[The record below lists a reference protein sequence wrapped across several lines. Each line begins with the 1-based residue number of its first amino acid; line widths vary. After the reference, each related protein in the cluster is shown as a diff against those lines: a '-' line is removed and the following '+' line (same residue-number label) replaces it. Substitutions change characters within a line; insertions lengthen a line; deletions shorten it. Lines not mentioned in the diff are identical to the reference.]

1 MVLVE
6 LRAFGGGQFAPHA
19 NEYIV
24 GAAVPALPSIEES
37 TLDRTRA
44 KLSLVNGSNTHI
56 PTFLFPSFHSFCFL
70 FSIMMNDTDEHEHE
84 HEHQHSRP
92 SPEEVKTDL
101 NFQLLQFG
109 AGDFSTATQTSDV
122 HCFDIEE
129 DTDDSLHSLPLVEE
143 IKMNLNSS
151 THLKKR
157 WIVFGLFLLVGIPC
171 FIGTMV
177 AVGRKSQV
185 PAAALATATNSRLEA
200 AINFL
205 SDEVSTRE
213 LLEKDGTAQNEA
225 VKWISNIDGA
235 NLDVPSFKGS
245 VDGPAFIQRYLL
257 AVFYTALK
265 GESWTANLAFL
276 SGNPVCYWH
285 EVFDSNLGKYTV
297 GASCNEMS
305 QVTSL
310 FIRKF
315 PFATQCSFVI
325 QCSFATRYSLID
337 LEYCNVYAILC

>member
-1 MVLVE
+1 LEVVLVE

-44 KLSLVNGSNTHI
+44 KPSPVNGSNTHSS
-56 PTFLFPSFHSFCFL
+56 TFLFPSLHSFCFL
-70 FSIMMNDTDEHEHE
+70 FSIMMNDTDEHEH
-84 HEHQHSRP
+84 QHSLP
-92 SPEEVKTDL
+92 FPEEVKTDL

-122 HCFDIEE
+122 HCFDIEK
-129 DTDDSLHSLPLVEE
+129 DSDASLHSLPLVEE

-157 WIVFGLFLLVGIPC
+157 WIVFGLFLLIGIPC

-177 AVGRKSQV
+177 AVGRKAQV
-185 PAAALATATNSRLEA
+185 PAASLATATNSRLES

-213 LLEKDGTAQNEA
+213 LLEKNGTAQNEA
-225 VKWISNIDGA
+225 VKWISNIDDA

-285 EVFDSNLGKYTV
+285 EVFNSNLGKYTV

-305 QVTSL
+305 QVTTL

-325 QCSFATRYSLID
+325 HGQFATQCSLIA